1 MQPNTKRKFKK
12 IWSEIKKLWA
22 EILHFLSPYK
32 SLDKMMLKPK
42 VEPFLQKHINQVY
55 LAGLVV
61 LAVFAV
67 LGILSFRIVHIFGT
81 LSILIIV
88 FLIFRLACELIVGK
102 DKTVEVKTEKV
113 ETVKPIKKSKK
124 KVIKK

>member
-22 EILHFLSPYK
+22 EILHFLSPYN